1 MWGGH
6 GLPFFLFLESKWKFQ
21 LKKKSFKRNKNEMFA
36 ELSCFVADF
45 IKTITLGKINLEKFE
60 QDFSHFRESGS

>member
-1 MWGGH
+1 
-6 GLPFFLFLESKWKFQ
+6 
-21 LKKKSFKRNKNEMFA
+21 MFA

-60 QDFSHFRESGS
+60 QDYSHFRESGS